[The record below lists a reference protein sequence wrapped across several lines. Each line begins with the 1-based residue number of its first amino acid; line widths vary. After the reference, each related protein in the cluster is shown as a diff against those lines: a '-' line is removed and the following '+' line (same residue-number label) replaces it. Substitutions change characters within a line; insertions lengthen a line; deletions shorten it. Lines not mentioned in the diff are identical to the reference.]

1 MYVLIYMY
9 MKMLERKTRMG
20 RPQEVKGGGCAM
32 TFYLNNSRV
41 DDFREL
47 CKKHGISVS
56 EGLRQLMEQELEKNE
71 VGCANPLNIPYGLH
85 SNKSTNGITISLD
98 KFMDVNEVK
107 ELIKEIPNEVLGKFF
122 NYNIKKLSQQV
133 QHKTTG
139 RITT

>member
-1 MYVLIYMY
+1 
-9 MKMLERKTRMG
+9 MLERKAPRAG
-20 RPQEVKGGGCAM
+20 RPKEIKGIGKPTM
-32 TFYLNNSRV
+32 LYLDETRLA
-41 DDFREL
+41 DFRKL
-47 CKKHGISVS
+47 CENEYKISMS
-56 EGLRQLMEQELEKNE
+56 EGLRQLIEQELEKNE
-71 VGCANPLNIPYGLH
+71 VGCANPLNLSYGLH

-98 KFMDVNEVK
+98 KFMEVNEVK